1 MPKKL
6 DWFQIAKNVISFIG
20 FLLLVYDFL
29 LIVFYV
35 FDRVNSFLNISLVSL
50 ITLGRIKVALKEDF
64 AELSKEDR
72 KSNGYITLGKFIAI
86 ILVIGT
92 LGGLMLSGTISY
104 WVYLLIQKVNG
115 V

>member
-1 MPKKL
+1 M
-6 DWFQIAKNVISFIG
+6 
-20 FLLLVYDFL
+20 
-29 LIVFYV
+29 
-35 FDRVNSFLNISLVSL
+35 

-72 KSNGYITLGKFIAI
+72 KSKGYITLSKLIAI

-92 LGGLMLSGTISY
+92 LGGLMVSGTITY

-115 V
+115 I